1 MENRILD
8 IYIREMSEA
17 AAAMK
22 AKREQHERNNCIRC
36 GAEITHFEETQ
47 FEGNSLTMTYKCDR
61 CGCYAEQSFT
71 VAYEGT
77 EEIEQ

>member
-1 MENRILD
+1 MENAILNTF
-8 IYIREMSEA
+8 IREMNEA

-22 AKREQHERNNCIRC
+22 AKREHYERNYCIRC

-61 CGCYAEQSFT
+61 CGCYAEQRFS
-71 VAYEGT
+71 VAYEET
-77 EEIEQ
+77 EEIE